1 MSNKTPLLASALTTP
16 FQFTIG
22 GEPFTRSP
30 MTEAEL
36 CAIGLDPSPRSHT
49 FSEEWH
55 VDSLE
60 AINDGFPV
68 MVTGPS
74 GSGKDFLGEAIA
86 YILGRPLVLLSIK
99 PDLDPNEWVGGT
111 VLKNEQGAT
120 VSANEEGFLSLACK
134 GYPIV
139 RNGKEIRVPAF
150 ILISDFDRATPRQAE
165 VFRQAFEQEGRRYLT
180 HPTTGEKLPILEGT
194 TFFLTANS
202 GVDGDGGRGNV
213 TSQLD
218 TSIVN
223 RCVGVFAPAPSAK
236 FEREMISKAYPSLAK
251 DEVALLVKALRAVR
265 QCVIDSNIALEISLR
280 TANQVAKKAIRHK
293 GRGLSW
299 EKALRKGFGVVRGFM
314 HEADN
319 RALIEGALDPIIG
332 SEAITKGTAL

>member
-1 MSNKTPLLASALTTP
+1 MSNKTPLLASALTSP
-16 FQFTIG
+16 FTFTIG
-22 GEPFTRSP
+22 GEPMVRSP
-30 MTEAEL
+30 MTENEL
-36 CAIGLDPSPRSHT
+36 RGFGLEPSPRSHSFT
-49 FSEEWH
+49 EEWH
-55 VDSLE
+55 IDALE
-60 AINDGFPV
+60 AVNDGYPV

-74 GSGKDFLGEAIA
+74 GSGKDYLGEAIA
-86 YILGRPLVLLSIK
+86 YTLGRPLILLSIK

-111 VLKNEQGAT
+111 TLRNEGGAT
-120 VSANEEGFLSLACK
+120 VSVNEEGFLSLACK
-134 GYPIV
+134 GYPIM
-139 RNGKEIRVPAF
+139 RNGKEVRVPAF
-150 ILISDFDRATPRQAE
+150 VLISDFDRATPRQAE

-180 HPTTGEKLPILEGT
+180 HPTTGERLPILEGT

-236 FEREMISKAYPSLAK
+236 FERDMLSKAYPSLSSN
-251 DEVALLVKALRAVR
+251 EVALLVKALRAVR
-265 QCVIDSNIALEISLR
+265 QCCIDSNLALEISLR

-319 RALIEGALDPIIG
+319 RAMIEGALDPIIG
-332 SEAITKGTAL
+332 SEAITQGVAL